1 MDVYE
6 EWELIES
13 PLTEFY
19 LYELN
24 DGFDG
29 LRIVLRELGSSN
41 KKLEIFYSNFSGYRL
56 TEESGRLKTLY
67 ENDTLGPF
75 NKTSSSDF
83 ISWFIEESRGIPNE
97 HNLVHYN
104 ILSSNKILD
113 IISNQEPVVKW
124 L

>member
-13 PLTEFY
+13 PLKEFY
-19 LYELN
+19 LFELN

-29 LRIVLRELGSSN
+29 LKIVLTELGSSN
-41 KKLEIFYSNFSGYRL
+41 KRLEVFYSNFLGYRL
-56 TEESGRLKTLY
+56 TEESVRLKTLY
-67 ENDTLGPF
+67 ENETLGSF
-75 NKTSSSDF
+75 NKTSSSEF
-83 ISWFIEESRGIPNE
+83 LSWFIEESRAIPGE
-97 HNLVHYN
+97 QSLVHYN

-113 IISNQEPVVKW
+113 IISNKEPIVKW

>member
-1 MDVYE
+1 MDLYE
-6 EWELIES
+6 EWELIAS
-13 PLTEFY
+13 PLLEFY

-29 LRIVLRELGSSN
+29 LKIILRESGQSN
-41 KKLEIFYSNFSGYRL
+41 RRLEIFYSNFLGYRL

-75 NKTSSSDF
+75 NKTNASEF

-97 HNLVHYN
+97 HHLVHYN

-113 IISNQEPVVKW
+113 VISNKEPIVKW

>member
-29 LRIVLRELGSSN
+29 LKIVLRELGASD
-41 KKLEIFYSNFSGYRL
+41 KKLEIFYPNFLGYRL
-56 TEESGRLKTLY
+56 TDESGRLKTLY
-67 ENDTLGPF
+67 ENDTLGAF
-75 NKTSSSDF
+75 NKTNSSEF
-83 ISWFIEESRGIPNE
+83 ISWFIEESRGIPDDQS
-97 HNLVHYN
+97 LTHYN

-113 IISNQEPVVKW
+113 IISSQLPVVKW

>member
-1 MDVYE
+1 MDIYD

-19 LYELN
+19 LYKLN

-29 LRIVLRELGSSN
+29 LKIILKELGTSN
-41 KKLEIFYSNFSGYRL
+41 KKLEIFYSNFLGYRV
-56 TEESGRLKTLY
+56 TDESFRLKTLY
-67 ENDTLGPF
+67 ENTTLGSF
-75 NKTSSSDF
+75 NKTNSSEF
-83 ISWFIEESRGIPNE
+83 MSWFIEESRGISENE
-97 HNLVHYN
+97 SMIHYS

-113 IISNQEPVVKW
+113 VISDQVPTVKW

>member
-29 LRIVLRELGSSN
+29 LKIVLRELGSSN
-41 KKLEIFYSNFSGYRL
+41 KKLEIFYPNFLGYRL
-56 TEESGRLKTLY
+56 TDESGRLKTLY

-75 NKTSSSDF
+75 NKTNSSEF
-83 ISWFIEESRGIPNE
+83 INWFIEESRGVSGDQS
-97 HNLVHYN
+97 LTHYN

-113 IISNQEPVVKW
+113 VISDQLPVVKW